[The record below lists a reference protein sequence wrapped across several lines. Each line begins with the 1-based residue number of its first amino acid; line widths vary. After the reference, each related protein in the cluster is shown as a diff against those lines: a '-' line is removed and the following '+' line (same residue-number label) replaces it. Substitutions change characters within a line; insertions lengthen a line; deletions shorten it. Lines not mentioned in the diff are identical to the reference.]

1 MAQTQRYGDEHRIFL
16 QGIMCNGIL
25 DQKAVRN
32 LFEIAM
38 ARVEGDIPE
47 ELRERDLR
55 AALLVKSINDELDRN
70 KLNMKIIK
78 ISEEDRR
85 KKQTSYVLVNRMDR
99 SDDSTQL
106 TRKAMVD
113 FQPFELEFLKL
124 LVAEII
130 CSDDRQVEEIPA
142 LHLHNRVKTKAMRP
156 QEAED
161 VLHRFIEQ
169 NWLKK
174 DVEWI
179 RLSSRFI
186 AEMEPYLKE
195 VHAND
200 ISDCRLCR
208 TTVIRAVICEE
219 CQTSYH
225 LYCLA
230 SKLPPEATAAK
241 CIECKKNVPLSV
253 GDEANGANGSSSRS
267 GGEKRKRHAAVVSD
281 SDSE

>member
-1 MAQTQRYGDEHRIFL
+1 MLIKSSL
-16 QGIMCNGIL
+16 Q
-25 DQKAVRN
+25 
-32 LFEIAM
+32 
-38 ARVEGDIPE
+38 
-47 ELRERDLR
+47 
-55 AALLVKSINDELDRN
+55 
-70 KLNMKIIK
+70 

-169 NWLKK
+169 VRKYEISLKGVSIY
-174 DVEWI
+174 DV
-179 RLSSRFI
+179 
-186 AEMEPYLKE
+186 
-195 VHAND
+195 
-200 ISDCRLCR
+200 
-208 TTVIRAVICEE
+208 
-219 CQTSYH
+219 
-225 LYCLA
+225 
-230 SKLPPEATAAK
+230 
-241 CIECKKNVPLSV
+241 
-253 GDEANGANGSSSRS
+253 RS
-267 GGEKRKRHAAVVSD
+267 GWGRGDWGVPKKQAKGTRLRLREFCT
-281 SDSE
+281 